1 VSIVAAAASARLS
14 RRGIGQFGQLLDDFE
29 KAGGRLVSLQDQL
42 DTPQPQARMIIA
54 LLSEFARAE
63 SETTGQRVKSAKE
76 AQRVAACG

>member
-1 VSIVAAAASARLS
+1 
-14 RRGIGQFGQLLDDFE
+14 
-29 KAGGRLVSLQDQL
+29 
-42 DTPQPQARMIIA
+42 MIIA